1 MDVDDAGVASVAVA
15 PDAGLYP
22 IAFGLDAVGIGDA
35 GLLDLVA
42 SPRELGGGVADPVPR

>member
-1 MDVDDAGVASVAVA
+1 MRVLLRLPLRQTQGFIQS
-15 PDAGLYP
+15 L
-22 IAFGLDAVGIGDA
+22 LDLMQLELADA